1 MKKNNKSKN
10 FKFKNNRK
18 SKIDKLKKMDKM
30 PNLKKKNNKFK
41 SIKLEVNKISK
52 KNNKKGEKK
61 DGNIARKKRMR
72 TELVILSV
80 IFLALLIRIGYIQFY
95 RGEELKSMAY
105 VQQTLDR
112 KINPKR
118 GTIYDA
124 TGKNILAVSSTVQTV
139 TVNPV
144 NISL

>member
-10 FKFKNNRK
+10 FKIKNNRK
-18 SKIDKLKKMDKM
+18 SKINKLKKMDKI
-30 PNLKKKNNKFK
+30 PNPKKKNNKFK
-41 SIKLEVNKISK
+41 SIKLETNKISK

-72 TELVILSV
+72 TELVILTV

-95 RGEELKSMAY
+95 RGSELKSMAY

-112 KINPKR
+112 KISLYSMEK
-118 GTIYDA
+118 T
-124 TGKNILAVSSTVQTV
+124 
-139 TVNPV
+139 
-144 NISL
+144 ISLQ